1 MNYFAYG
8 SNCNPVV
15 MKRKGVSYTSRRR
28 AVLRRYRLLFNKKA
42 YRESLPDSI
51 GFANIN
57 EDSEGIVEGTL
68 YDICVEHLDLL
79 DQSERYPDHY
89 GRIRVVV
96 ETDDG
101 PIECFAYQAQPDK
114 LATGLVPSRNYLN
127 HILAANDFLSRQ
139 YYDALDQ
146 SQTYTGECAC
156 CHATGEV
163 VFLKDEE
170 GMHTLCQPCRESRII
185 WGNTL
190 GRPLTVAETEAV
202 MMGLVKDSQGFSSIV
217 ALIQEAVTQGL
228 ITKRGLADK

>member
-1 MNYFAYG
+1 MYYFAYG

-15 MKRKGVSYTSRRR
+15 MKRKGVDFSSRRR

-57 EDSEGIVEGTL
+57 EDADAIVEGVL
-68 YDICVEHLDLL
+68 YDICDEHLELL
-79 DQSERYPDHY
+79 DQSERYPEHY

-114 LATGLVPSRNYLN
+114 LATGLVPSRNYLD
-127 HILAANDFLSRQ
+127 HILAADDFLSRQ
-139 YYDALDQ
+139 YYEALDQ

-156 CHATGEV
+156 CHVGGEV
-163 VFLKDEE
+163 VFLKDQD

-190 GRPLTVAETEAV
+190 GRPLTVAETESV
-202 MMGLVKDSQGFSSIV
+202 MTGLVKDSEGFPSIV
-217 ALIQEAVTQGL
+217 ALVREAVARGL
-228 ITKRGLADK
+228 IVE